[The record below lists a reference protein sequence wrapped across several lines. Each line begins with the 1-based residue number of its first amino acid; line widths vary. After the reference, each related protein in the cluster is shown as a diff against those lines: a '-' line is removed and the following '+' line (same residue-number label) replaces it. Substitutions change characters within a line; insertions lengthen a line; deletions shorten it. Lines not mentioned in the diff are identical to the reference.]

1 MKKLCGASLIF
12 LTIGGLFSAL
22 FFGLLIIFKA
32 KMSTSSTSHLLY
44 EAARMLLEDIARV
57 VLQFSD
63 QTMYIKV
70 LANPTLVGGILI
82 GISSFLVL
90 MYLIPNYLT
99 KNGGYKGFGVVFALI
114 LGLLTCFFL
123 ILAVVF
129 GVQTP
134 DGKTGLS
141 VFKLGLKIN
150 PSFALLFIG
159 PVFTLLG
166 GILTTTYYRKARQAK
181 PLTKDQQNRL
191 SAIDLTTGKIGAK
204 GLTPQKEMVNQAE
217 LSAREDASPRATNKN
232 PAATDLKT
240 KMALLKEK
248 MARNAMLNEQGE
260 AHLAE
265 PTAEYDNSRW
275 KDNSKTPDE
284 KAPIRVGAEGQYL
297 RTIEEGVGVVDESP
311 TGVMIEQEGNFVKKG
326 DIIKHHDYSA
336 PVFSETTSSAP
347 QQKGTGPGSII
358 IPKSKQHMPLDTR
371 ELEERIGSV
380 PRISEKQ
387 RVNPNARVDNSYD
400 GKVFLGDI
408 DKIWTA
414 GKKYREDITKQSEKA
429 KPKSYVNPTDNFDD
443 YVNDNNDNTEEHD
456 DHH

>member
-1 MKKLCGASLIF
+1 MKKLRGASLIF

-32 KMSTSSTSHLLY
+32 KMSTSHFLY
-44 EAARMLLEDIARV
+44 GAAQMLLEDIARV

-63 QTMYIKV
+63 QTMYTKV
-70 LANPTLVGGILI
+70 LANPGLVGGILT
-82 GISSFLVL
+82 GISIFLGL

-99 KNGGYKGFGVVFALI
+99 KNGGYKRFGAIFALI
-114 LGLLTCFFL
+114 FGFTTCFFL

-134 DGKTGLS
+134 DGKTVLN

-150 PSFALLFIG
+150 PGFVLLFIG
-159 PVFTLLG
+159 LVFTFIG
-166 GILTTTYYRKARQAK
+166 GVLATTYYQKVHQAK
-181 PLTKDQQNRL
+181 PLTNDQQNRL
-191 SAIDLTTGKIGAK
+191 SAINLTTGKIGAK
-204 GLTPQKEMVNQAE
+204 ELTPQKEMVSQAE
-217 LSAREDASPRATNKN
+217 LTPQGDSSPSLTNKN
-232 PAATDLKT
+232 PVATDLKT

-248 MARNAMLNEQGE
+248 MARNAMLNEQSE

-284 KAPIRVGAEGQYL
+284 KPPIRVGAEGQYL
-297 RTIEEGVGVVDESP
+297 RTIKERVGVVDESP
-311 TGVMIEQEGNFVKKG
+311 KGVMIEREGNFVKKR

-336 PVFSETTSSAP
+336 PVFSETTASAL
-347 QQKGTGPGSII
+347 QQKGTGPRSII

-371 ELEERIGSV
+371 KLEERIGSV
-380 PRISEKQ
+380 PKISGKQ

-400 GKVFLGDI
+400 GKVFLCDI

-414 GKKYREDITKQSEKA
+414 GKKYREDITKQSEKT
-429 KPKSYVNPTDNFDD
+429 KSYVNPTYNFDD
-443 YVNDNNDNTEEHD
+443 YVNDNTEEHD